1 LSVLQKKNVP
11 LGKLLLDRKLIS
23 EHDLWHALVAQ
34 QVSGEKLGR
43 VLIGQGSVNSYKL
56 HKTIAEQ
63 YGADFADLNLN
74 PADVSLFEV
83 GERQNYVDF
92 SVVPW
97 KKVGNMTYLA
107 TSDMNIAVTEWAL
120 KKYGDRHIFCIT
132 SPFDIYWAVQGGFGP
147 QDDEEA
153 RDLLWRMDE
162 RKSAKKLALKPGLIS
177 AVAILAFLGL
187 SGYYFGWAA
196 RIFFVS
202 INSFYFLTLIFKAAI
217 FSKGYSRYKYLMRE
231 PDLSGINEKDLPVY
245 TLLVPLFK
253 ENAKVI
259 AGLVENIRSLD
270 YPKSKLDVKLI
281 VESGDGQTIEAIK
294 ALKPE
299 NIFEIVRVP
308 YSLPQTKPKAM
319 NYALKFARGQY
330 VTIYDAEDRPEKS
343 QLKKALLLFKE
354 YGEKTGCVQARLN
367 YYNRDENILT
377 KMFSIEYA
385 AWFDY
390 MLGGLD
396 AMEIPI
402 PLGGT
407 SNHFPIKVL
416 RRLYAWDPY
425 NVTED
430 ADLGIRLAE
439 FGYKTR
445 ITSSMTME
453 EAPIGL
459 AGWMNQ
465 RARWIKGYMQTYLV
479 HMRRPMALYRA
490 LGWRGFAGFQLFI
503 GAPSVVFLTIPI
515 MLVMAAIF
523 ISGLAP
529 LDWRLSYFALGNL
542 IGGIVLQVIFAGV
555 IVAKNRWWKML
566 YYCPVFPFYWLLH
579 SLASFRSV
587 YELIRRPHYWNKT
600 EHGLSKIAYQ

>member
-1 LSVLQKKNVP
+1 M
-11 LGKLLLDRKLIS
+11 
-23 EHDLWHALVAQ
+23 
-34 QVSGEKLGR
+34 
-43 VLIGQGSVNSYKL
+43 
-56 HKTIAEQ
+56 
-63 YGADFADLNLN
+63 
-74 PADVSLFEV
+74 
-83 GERQNYVDF
+83 
-92 SVVPW
+92 
-97 KKVGNMTYLA
+97 GNITYLA
-107 TSDMNIAVTEWAL
+107 TSEMNHAVTEWAF
-120 KKYGDRHIFCIT
+120 KKYGDRHIFCVT
-132 SPFDIYWAVQGGFGP
+132 SPFDIYWAVQGGFGLE
-147 QDDEEA
+147 DDEDA

-162 RKSAKKLALKPGLIS
+162 RKSAKKLSLKPGWVS

-187 SGYYFGWAA
+187 SGYYFSWAA

-202 INSFYFLTLIFKAAI
+202 VNAFYFLTLIFKAAI
-217 FSKGYSRYKYLMRE
+217 FAKGYSRYNYLMRE
-231 PDLSGINEKDLPVY
+231 PDISSINGKNLPIY

-259 AGLVENIRSLD
+259 AGLVENIRSMD

-281 VESGDGQTIEAIK
+281 VESGDSETIEAIK
-294 ALKPE
+294 SLKPE
-299 NIFEIVRVP
+299 SIFEIVRVP

-330 VTIYDAEDRPEKS
+330 VTIYDAEDRPEKG

-354 YGEKTGCVQARLN
+354 YGEKIGCVQARLN

-396 AMEIPI
+396 SVGIPI

-439 FGYKTR
+439 FGYKTK
-445 ITSSMTME
+445 ITSSITME

-479 HMRRPMALYRA
+479 HMRRPIGLYRA
-490 LGWRGFAGFQLFI
+490 LGWRGFLGFQLFI
-503 GAPSVVFLTIPI
+503 GAPSVVFLTIPV
-515 MLVMAAIF
+515 MLVMATIF
-523 ISGLAP
+523 IFGMAP

-542 IGGIVLQVIFAGV
+542 IGGTLLQAVFASV
-555 IVAKNRWWKML
+555 IVVKNRWWKML
-566 YYCPVFPFYWLLH
+566 YYCPVFPLYWLLH

-600 EHGLSKIAYQ
+600 EHGLSKMVYKSSISS